1 MNRQEL
7 MNEIFVLL
15 AAYPLL
21 IFSNA
26 EWSNEQNIDA
36 GWILL
41 SIVGLIVA
49 CNISLSF
56 YVLAHWLRLKCR
68 RYQVKKAHGKLMAE
82 RELKR
87 LEREAALAGLA
98 ADEQKRLEALN
109 GLKSKKRQLKGRKK
123 ATKAK
128 KDKNKVTAMR

>member
-1 MNRQEL
+1 
-7 MNEIFVLL
+7 
-15 AAYPLL
+15 
-21 IFSNA
+21 
-26 EWSNEQNIDA
+26 
-36 GWILL
+36 
-41 SIVGLIVA
+41 
-49 CNISLSF
+49 
-56 YVLAHWLRLKCR
+56 
-68 RYQVKKAHGKLMAE
+68 MAE

-123 ATKAK
+123 ATKAR